1 MQPIKP
7 KELEPKSRIA
17 GFEEVVFC
25 YTEEEALK
33 EARRCVQCK
42 DPTCISGCPVGI
54 DIKKFIKRIIKKDY
68 KGAYLTIKEKND
80 FPSICGRVCP
90 AEYQCRKACVF
101 TKKGEPFASGKSI
114 NIHFLERF
122 VGDWGLHSSLR
133 GAEGDEAISKDEIA
147 SRPFPPHASYG
158 GTPPYACNGGA
169 GARKD
174 MIGKKVAV
182 VGSGPA
188 GLCCAGELARGG
200 VSVTIFESLHKTGG
214 VLRYGIPPF
223 RLPQGVLDFEIN
235 CLKKLGVQIVPN
247 VIIGKGKTL
256 DELFKEEYSAIFL
269 GLGAGTPSFL
279 KLAGENLCNVYSANE
294 FLTRVNLMG
303 AYKFPESHTPVNVGK
318 AVVVIGGGNTAID
331 AARVAL
337 RLQKINNIEPNVSI
351 FYRRTEIEMPAR
363 RLEIWHAKEEG
374 IKFKLLT
381 QPIGFSGDDK
391 GHLRK
396 IQCLSCQL
404 GEPDSSGRRRPVP
417 MEGSEF
423 EADCDLAIVA
433 VGLNANQL
441 LTKETPS
448 LKVDKW
454 GDIEVNSETME
465 TSVKNIYAGGDIV
478 GGEGTVI
485 EAMGMAKKAAKTILE
500 RLPRN
505 SKS

>member
-1 MQPIKP
+1 MMSVNP
-7 KELEPKSRIA
+7 KERNPEERIT
-17 GFEEVVFC
+17 GFEEVVSC

-33 EARRCVQCK
+33 EAKRCIQCK
-42 DPTCISGCPVGI
+42 NPTCISGCPVEI
-54 DIKKFIKRIIKKDY
+54 DIKKFILQMTEKDY
-68 KGAYLTIKEKND
+68 EGAYLTIREKNN

-90 AEYQCRKACVF
+90 AEYQCRKTCVF
-101 TKKGEPFASGKSI
+101 TKKGEPFASKKSI

-122 VGDWGLHSSLR
+122 VGDWGIKHTGQTYPQSGEGLNPHHS
-133 GAEGDEAISKDEIA
+133 ADKFKD
-147 SRPFPPHASYG
+147 
-158 GTPPYACNGGA
+158 
-169 GARKD
+169 
-174 MIGKKVAV
+174 KKVAV

-188 GLCCAGELARGG
+188 GLCSAGELAREG

-223 RLPQGVLDFEIN
+223 RLPHDVLDFEIN
-235 CLKKLGVQIVPN
+235 CLKKLGVRIIPN

-256 DELFKEEYSAIFL
+256 DELFEEGYSAIFL

-294 FLTRVNLMG
+294 FLTRVNLMS
-303 AYKFPESHTPVNVGK
+303 AYKFPESHTPVNIGK
-318 AVVVIGGGNTAID
+318 AVVVIGGGNTAMD

-351 FYRRTEIEMPAR
+351 FYRRTEVEMPAR
-363 RLEIWHAKEEG
+363 RLEICHAKEEG
-374 IKFKLLT
+374 IKLKLLT
-381 QPIGFSGDDK
+381 QPVGFSGDDK
-391 GHLRK
+391 GHVRK

-404 GEPDSSGRRRPVP
+404 GEPDASGRRRPVP
-417 MEGSEF
+417 IKGSEF
-423 EADCDLAIVA
+423 ESDCDLAIIA

-465 TSVKNIYAGGDIV
+465 TSVKNVYAGGDIV

-485 EAMGMAKKAAKTILE
+485 EAMGMAKKAAAAIIK
-500 RLPRN
+500 RLLP
-505 SKS
+505 